1 MINHIS
7 DLYHTFFAD
16 FLNSLKFVDNVFGQ
30 RNNQKYTL
38 QSQNAML
45 VHTGVTLPQPI
56 TQVEFRHRQNLEMSL
71 PKKKALNQYMGIRIL
86 LVMETE

>member
-1 MINHIS
+1 
-7 DLYHTFFAD
+7 
-16 FLNSLKFVDNVFGQ
+16 
-30 RNNQKYTL
+30 
-38 QSQNAML
+38 ML